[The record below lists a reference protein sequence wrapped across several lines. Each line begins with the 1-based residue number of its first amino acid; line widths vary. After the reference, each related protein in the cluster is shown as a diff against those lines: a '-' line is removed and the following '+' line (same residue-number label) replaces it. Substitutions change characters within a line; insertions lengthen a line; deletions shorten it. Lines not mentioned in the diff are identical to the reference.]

1 MATCV
6 AIIVCHSERCEA
18 ATQWTKSARP
28 GFQSQPVI
36 RADQPKIQRCFASLN
51 MTKNFSACEKLPII
65 AIPITLKPLARI
77 VLFLQIQKFFKL
89 RIAGSDL
96 LGFREFVIRQVIT
109 SAASDREINESAE
122 RTRR

>member
-36 RADQPKIQRCFASLN
+36 RADQPKIQRCLASLN

-65 AIPITLKPLARI
+65 AIPITLKPLTRI
-77 VLFLQIQKFFKL
+77 VFFLQIQKFFEL
-89 RIAGSDL
+89 RIARDDL
-96 LGFREFVIRQVIT
+96 LWFPKFMVGPSIT
-109 SAASDREINESAE
+109 PTPSDRQTNQPPQQP
-122 RTRR
+122 